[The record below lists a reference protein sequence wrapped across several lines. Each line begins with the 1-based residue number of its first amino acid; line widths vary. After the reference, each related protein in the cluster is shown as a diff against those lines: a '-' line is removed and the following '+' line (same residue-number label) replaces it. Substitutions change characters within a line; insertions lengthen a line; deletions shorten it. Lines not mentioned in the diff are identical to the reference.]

1 MPRSA
6 VFEVAGK
13 RSVYVRT
20 ATGFEAREI
29 KLVAFTESLAVID
42 GVEAG
47 AEVALVNPNAAAD
60 ATSPSAPGASL

>member
-20 ATGFEAREI
+20 TGGFEAREI
-29 KLVAFTESLAVID
+29 KLVAFTESAAVID
-42 GVEAG
+42 GIEAG
-47 AEVALVNPNAAAD
+47 AEVALVNPNAAAE
-60 ATSPSAPGASL
+60 ATSPTTPGASL